1 MAKTQSKTPARAE
14 IVRVVGALDDG
25 TLAAIA
31 ATGASLS
38 EIERAAKRAAGEGE
52 GVARKPL
59 GDAAGAVFDL
69 LTACPAFAKAPRER

>member
-1 MAKTQSKTPARAE
+1 MAKPRRKPPARAE
-14 IVRVVGALDDG
+14 IVRVVGTLDDA

-52 GVARKPL
+52 GVARQPL
-59 GDAAGAVFDL
+59 GVAAEAVFDL
-69 LTACPAFAKAPRER
+69 LSACPEFPKTEPEA